1 MPSYYVNI
9 IDTQNN
15 EYTTVLENAAKS
27 SLVLSY
33 KGKDQKDELDIIGS
47 TFQFTL
53 QVPFNN
59 NTDAAFLHLFTG
71 DEQRHKIEFRRES
84 DDLLIWHGFLLPDNY
99 SEPYKNGTF
108 FIDFEATDGLGR
120 LKGKFLPD
128 AFYSETKTVTAI
140 LAECLKLTGLNMP
153 FYFSPS
159 IENKNNKNFHQIY
172 INTAIFF
179 DGKKKD
185 DAHTILKRFANNLLF
200 CVYQSLGRWHL
211 EGLNKRSL
219 ITYKCKSYDADGAY
233 IEDLEVTRNIKD
245 LNNLALS
252 TPTVTMVPPYGII
265 RVNNDREQVQFPATL
280 ATEKNDG
287 WAVVTGVVGE
297 IHVTDWW
304 GTFDPKAKEPN
315 YNVWLYNNNVGSF
328 VESAYIKLDKQLYL
342 QRGEKYKISF
352 KITVIDTVE
361 NQNTNA
367 VQTWNNPVRYKIEFN
382 GQMLYSNWIG
392 SVTEREQI
400 RVRNGKSAS
409 NSFEFVVFENGLLDF
424 YFYQPFSTGSAIV
437 AVQIDALEIEQ
448 IGFVETEVFEDIL
461 DNDFTLVKDVDID
474 LADDATGFTPGFY
487 LENLWQNTGTV
498 RQYTIPILYSF
509 TQNGKQYSAVQLDG
523 ANLIAENLSTSFHQ
537 TETVNIEEVIY
548 NYENGEQMLVVHD
561 FENLTGNFIVNK
573 PYKVQGSQNRA
584 TWYQWTDSVYEVES
598 QRFGKCYANVLRRM
612 HPVAHPKID
621 LTVTTPVAFN
631 DILKF
636 NYIEQSN
643 WFVVNLRSWDIDKG
657 RVTLTLNKAIYQ
669 NDDTI
674 NPGENIPPFVDA
686 GPDIYIAQNVNTV
699 DLTCVASDPD
709 GFIAAFAWTQQ
720 TAVPGVTIVSP
731 VNQNTTVNGLTQDF
745 YTFRIT
751 VTDNDGATAFDEVN
765 VIRALDY
772 LIAFEETNEVYTEI
786 EDDDFD
792 VIENTWLKDYNITST
807 PGLQDNLNVNI
818 SGYYRIIV
826 FGDPRLLVTANS
838 LCKVTK
844 NGVNII
850 NDYIDVNTLGADSY
864 DAIVP
869 FTFNYN
875 NTDTITVHL
884 ETNALVTVSGE
895 NATARVDFI
904 VESIELVNGQG
915 TITTTLPVELEL
927 TVTAS
932 KP

>member
-108 FIDFEATDGLGR
+108 SIDFEATDGLGR

-172 INTAIFF
+172 LNTSIFF

-233 IEDLEVTRNIKD
+233 IEDLEITRNIKD

-342 QRGEKYKISF
+342 QRGEKYKITF
-352 KITVIDTVE
+352 KITVIDTAE

-448 IGFVETEVFEDIL
+448 IGFVESQVFEDIL

-474 LADDATGFTPGFY
+474 LADDATGFTPGFW

-669 NDDTI
+669 NDDTV

-786 EDDDFD
+786 EDVDFD
-792 VIENTWLKDYNITST
+792 VVENTWLKDYNITST

-826 FGDPRLLVTANS
+826 FGNPRLLVTANS

-895 NATARVDFI
+895 SATARVDFI

>member
-159 IENKNNKNFHQIY
+159 IENKNNKNFHQKY

-185 DAHTILKRFANNLLF
+185 DAHTILKRFAKNLLF

-219 ITYKCKSYDADGAY
+219 VTYKCKSYDADGAY

-352 KITVIDTVE
+352 KLTVIDTPE
-361 NQNTNA
+361 NQNTNEF
-367 VQTWNNPVRYKIEFN
+367 TFGSIPIRYKIVFN
-382 GQMLYSNWIG
+382 DEVLYSNFIG
-392 SVTEREQI
+392 SVSIREI
-400 RVRNGKSAS
+400 PVSSG
-409 NSFEFVVFENGLLDF
+409 NSFEFVAAENGLLDV
-424 YFYQPFSTGSAIV
+424 YFYQPFTTVFPVV
-437 AVQIDALEIEQ
+437 AVQIESLTIEQ
-448 IGFVETEVFEDIL
+448 IGFVETEVFEDVL

-474 LADDATGFTPGFY
+474 LADDATGFTPGFW

-561 FENLTGNFIVNK
+561 FPNLTGNFIVNK
-573 PYKVQGSQNRA
+573 PYKVQGSQNRE

-636 NYIEQSN
+636 NYIEQGN
-643 WFVVNLRSWDIDKG
+643 YFITNLRSWDIDKG
-657 RVTLTLNKAIYQ
+657 RVTLTINKAIYQ

-686 GPDIYIAQNVNTV
+686 GPDIYIAQNVTTV
-699 DLTCVASDPD
+699 DLSCVASDPD

-765 VIRALDY
+765 VIRLLDY
-772 LIAFEETNEVYTEI
+772 NVELELTNEAYQEN

-792 VIENTWLKDYNITST
+792 VIFNSSRKDYQITVT
-807 PGLQDNLNVNI
+807 PPLQDNLNINI
-818 SGYYRIIV
+818 QGFYRLIV
-826 FGDPRLLVTANS
+826 SGDPYQLVTATS
-838 LCKVTK
+838 EFLLVK
-844 NGVNII
+844 NGVDLI
-850 NDYIDVNTLGADSY
+850 NNFKSISTSGTSAIDVIEAVL
-864 DAIVP
+864 
-869 FTFNYN
+869 FNYN
-875 NTDTITVHL
+875 NTDTITIMIESVSAV
-884 ETNALVTVSGE
+884 NAIGQSA
-895 NATARVDFI
+895 NASMEFV
-904 VESIELVNGQG
+904 IEAIEVVNGQG
-915 TITTTLPVELEL
+915 NIISTLPITA
-927 TVTAS
+927 TVTTNAS